1 MKNNKKNLINEPI
14 NEPVNEPINERS
26 FKSYIILW
34 FSQSVSGL
42 GSSMT
47 GFALVLWAYGQS
59 HSAMSVSMMSFC
71 NYVPYVILSLFVGS
85 FIDRHGKKTIML
97 VSDSIAAIGSLAVLA
112 FLLRGRLS
120 VWNIY
125 VINAVIG
132 ITNAFQ
138 QPASAVATGRLVP
151 EEKISNVSGMN
162 SFSNNLIV
170 VFSPMLAAFLFAAG
184 GLPLILLID
193 LASFVIAFCVLLFFI
208 TIPEQAQQKTYRSP
222 FAGIA
227 EGFAFLKKEKGILY
241 MMLTMALINFFSRL
255 TYENILSPM
264 ILARS
269 AGDSI
274 ALGIVNACMGAG
286 GIAGGIA
293 VSIKKESRHKAA
305 AVYVSAALSF
315 LFGDLLMAIGRN
327 TFWWSAA
334 AVCASLPIPFI
345 QASQNTI
352 LYRKIPSDIQGRV
365 FAVRNAIQ
373 YGTIPFGIVL
383 GGCLADYV
391 FEPFMGSGNGLAGLL
406 GAMVGNAAGSGMA
419 AMFLCTG
426 ICGFAVSVLSCFNR
440 EIRKLN

>member
-1 MKNNKKNLINEPI
+1 MEEK
-14 NEPVNEPINERS
+14 S
-26 FKSYIILW
+26 FKKYIILW
-34 FSQSVSGL
+34 LSQSVSGL

-59 HSAMSVSMMSFC
+59 HSAMSVSLMSFC
-71 NYVPYVILSLFVGS
+71 NYVPYVLLSLFVGGY
-85 FIDRHGKKTIML
+85 IDRHKKKTIML
-97 VSDSIAAIGSLAVLA
+97 VSDSIAAAGSLTVLA
-112 FLLRGRLS
+112 FLFAGCLE

-125 VINAVIG
+125 VINAVVG

-151 EEKISNVSGMN
+151 KEKISNVSGMN

-184 GLPLILLID
+184 GLPIILLID
-193 LASFVIAFCVLLFFI
+193 LASFVFAFCALLFFI
-208 TIPEQAQQKTYRSP
+208 TIPEQEQEKKYSSP
-222 FAGIA
+222 FAGIV
-227 EGFAFLKKEKGILY
+227 EGFDFLKKEKGIFY
-241 MMLTMALINFFSRL
+241 IMVTMALINFCSRL

-269 AGDSI
+269 SGNSI
-274 ALGIVNACMGAG
+274 VLGTVNACMGIG
-286 GIAGGIA
+286 GIAGGII
-293 VSIKKESRHKAA
+293 VSVKKESRHKAVA
-305 AVYVSAALSF
+305 IYVPAALSF
-315 LFGDLLMAIGRN
+315 LFGDLMMAVGKN
-327 TFWWSAA
+327 VFWWSAA
-334 AVCASLPIPFI
+334 AVAASLPIPFI

-352 LYRKIPSDIQGRV
+352 LYRRIPSNIQGRV

-373 YGTIPFGIVL
+373 YGTIPLGIVL

-391 FEPFMGSGNGLAGLL
+391 FEPFMSSGNGLAGIL
-406 GAMVGNAAGSGMA
+406 GVMVGNAAGSGMA

-426 ICGFAVSVLSCFNR
+426 ICGFAVSVLSCCNR